1 MNAMQREIVDLLKKS
16 GSKFVRKAGKGGEVW
31 RLPNGM
37 TFVTQTNRTNEHGVT
52 HQLADLRRKLGD
64 VVVDDLI
71 KASRKREQCEHRWE
85 RRGAALFCT
94 RCSDIQTVS
103 EQEQEQ
109 QPKEEQKMEPLKVVK
124 NEQQEKKPDTYKK
137 HWTKAQDRALIEAYG
152 ARMTPDEIAIL
163 LQDIRPGVTGVMVK
177 QRAASL
183 RAHMR
188 ALKGEPPPGKGK
200 GVHGGPGVVPIEQT
214 TGSAGVAPIVPAN
227 VPPMPE
233 SVLPLAQKFPA
244 LDALPRRQT
253 LARVTFEINGK
264 VRVVDVDEATA
275 RKMLQEALTL

>member
-94 RCSDIQTVS
+94 RCSDIKTVS

-200 GVHGGPGVVPIEQT
+200 GVHGGRSTGVVPIEQT
-214 TGSAGVAPIVPAN
+214 TGSGVAPIVPVN

-233 SVLPLAQKFPA
+233 SVLPLPYT
-244 LDALPRRQT
+244 PPPVVVRT
-253 LARVTFEINGK
+253 GPSLARVTFEINGK